1 MSEVMMMQLRKI
13 AELQRSGQAPRM
25 SSEQLTKLHH
35 LKQGNF
41 TATITEEEDSFPP
54 RFQSSIQDVEV
65 FVDEGEPVVF
75 EARIE
80 PKHDLNL
87 SVRWYH
93 DDEELVS
100 GGRFRI
106 THEFGY
112 VAINIFYTYPE
123 DEGLYICR
131 ATNELGEDETS
142 ARLICRSLPHIRF
155 NLPALE
161 PASEEDHL
169 NMVMA
174 SLHNHR
180 IDARVTPDALF
191 SEGGMEPPRF
201 LAKMENFPKLLTG
214 QSVKLETF
222 VVPVGDPSMS
232 VEWYCNGK
240 PLLFKSNFSP
250 IYEFGYVALSMKR
263 VYPDDFGEFR
273 CRIANQYG
281 VAEMTGWVGE
291 MPASEETVKDEEP
304 DLPAWCNKVEKGRL
318 AVECPPE
325 ITKHLVDMEV
335 GETDSAKLEVHFI
348 GKPSPDVIWTHN
360 GKAMANSRHVQLRE
374 KEGKTSLILINVTRQ
389 MAGEYRMVVSSQLG
403 QDRTVARV
411 RVVALPP
418 EKRQLLDQQRQDGLQ
433 MLVRYEEDKLMEKK
447 RKVQEKEE
455 KLKNMK
461 EKAKNHFSK

>member
-1 MSEVMMMQLRKI
+1 MSDMMMMQLKKI
-13 AELQRSGQAPRM
+13 AELQRTGQVPRM

-35 LKQGNF
+35 LKQGKF

-75 EARIE
+75 ECRIE

-93 DDEELVS
+93 DEEELVS

-155 NLPALE
+155 QLPGLT
-161 PASEEDHL
+161 PATEEDHL
-169 NMVMA
+169 ANILA

-180 IDARVTPDALF
+180 INARVSADDLY
-191 SEGGMEPPRF
+191 SEERREAPRF
-201 LAKMENFPKLLTG
+201 LTKMENFPKLLTG

-222 VVPVGDPSMS
+222 VVPVGDPNMA
-232 VEWYCNGK
+232 VEWYVNNK

-250 IYEFGYVALSMKR
+250 IYDFGYVGLSMKR

-273 CRIANQYG
+273 CRISNQYG
-281 VAEMTGWVGE
+281 VTEMIGWVGE
-291 MPASEETVKDEEP
+291 MPAGEETVKDEEP

-348 GKPSPDVIWTHN
+348 GNPRPDIVWTHN
-360 GKAMANSRHVQLRE
+360 GKSLANSRHVQLRE
-374 KEGKTSLILINVTRQ
+374 KEGKATLILINVSRQ

-411 RVVALPP
+411 RVAALSADQ
-418 EKRQLLDQQRQDGLQ
+418 RQVLDQQRQDGLE
-433 MLVRYEEDKLMEKK
+433 MLVRYEEDKLMEKR

-455 KLKNMK
+455 KLRNMK
-461 EKAKNHFSK
+461 AKALLQK